1 MPGVMART
9 YSPAS
14 FETFGS
20 YPRNTKIVPA
30 YDNIMDT
37 QMKAKN
43 AITLPLWSIT
53 PHCCMSPAPLAIDT
67 SVSRAPLSP

>member
-53 PHCCMSPAPLAIDT
+53 PHC
-67 SVSRAPLSP
+67 